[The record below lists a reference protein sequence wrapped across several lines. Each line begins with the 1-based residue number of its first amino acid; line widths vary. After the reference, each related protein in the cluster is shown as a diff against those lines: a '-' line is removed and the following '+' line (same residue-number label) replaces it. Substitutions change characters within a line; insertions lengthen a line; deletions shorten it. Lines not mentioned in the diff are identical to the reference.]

1 MPQIDR
7 STMVHHHISALL
19 TVSYS
24 RTVPTYSRGEV
35 ELALFIKK

>member
-7 STMVHHHISALL
+7 GIMVHRRISALL

-24 RTVPTYSRGEV
+24 RTVPTYSRGR
-35 ELALFIKK
+35 